1 MLSTV
6 DPRSLPNL
14 VVIGGTKSGTTSL
27 HAYLALHPQIF
38 MSREKE
44 VQFFTK
50 HFDKGVA
57 WYAAHFRKG
66 RAHAVRGEASPQ
78 YTCHPRITGIP
89 ERMRAVIPDAKLV
102 YLVRDPFARL
112 RSHVVFMAPHWAH
125 RMGPA
130 DGVRAGLDALLDPFD
145 TNPYVAQSRQAWQLE
160 RYLAVFP
167 PERIL
172 VIAAEDLRDAR
183 RATLA
188 AVFRFLEVDPF
199 DSPDFDAELNP
210 TEVAR
215 RDGGVA
221 SRLIHAAAALRP
233 GRFVPARIGL
243 PLRNRALRM
252 FSRPTPAP
260 PMSPAL
266 EARLRE
272 LFAADAARLR
282 RLTGLSLDG
291 WSV

>member
-1 MLSTV
+1 MPSPV

-14 VVIGGTKSGTTSL
+14 VVIGGAKCGTTSL

-50 HFDKGVA
+50 HFEKGVA
-57 WYAAHFRKG
+57 WYAAHFRAG
-66 RAHAVRGEASPQ
+66 REHPVRGEASPQ
-78 YTCHPRITGIP
+78 YTCYPRITDVP
-89 ERMRAVIPDAKLV
+89 ERMHAIVPDAKLV

-112 RSHVVFMAPHWAH
+112 RSHVVFMAPGRKVAN
-125 RMGPA
+125 M
-130 DGVRAGLDALLDPFD
+130 DELLEPFE

-160 RYLAVFP
+160 RYLAVYP

-172 VIAAEDLRDAR
+172 VLAAEDLRDAR

-188 AVFRFLEVDPF
+188 AVFRFLEVAAF
-199 DSPDFDAELNP
+199 DSPDYDAELNA

-215 RDGGVA
+215 REGGVA
-221 SRLIHAAAALRP
+221 NRLIHAAAALRP
-233 GRFVPARIGL
+233 GRFVPARYGL
-243 PLRNRALRM
+243 PIRNRALRL
-252 FSRPTPAP
+252 FSRPAAP
-260 PMSPAL
+260 PAMSPAL
-266 EARLRE
+266 ASRLRD
-272 LFAADAARLR
+272 LFAADTARLR
-282 RLTGLSLDG
+282 RLTGLALEG

>member
-1 MLSTV
+1 MSMPPTV

-27 HAYLALHPQIF
+27 HSYLALHPQIF

-50 HFDKGVA
+50 HFEKGVA
-57 WYAAHFRKG
+57 WYATHFRKG
-66 RAHAVRGEASPQ
+66 RDHRVRGEASPQ
-78 YTCHPRITGIP
+78 YTCYPRLTGIA
-89 ERMRAVIPDAKLV
+89 ERMHAVIPDAKLV

-112 RSHVVFMAPHWAH
+112 RSHVVFMASGREVPS
-125 RMGPA
+125 
-130 DGVRAGLDALLDPFD
+130 LDALLEPFE

-167 PERIL
+167 PERVL

-199 DSPDFDAELNP
+199 DSPDFDAELNA

-233 GRFVPARIGL
+233 GRFVPARYGVPI
-243 PLRNRALRM
+243 RNRALRL
-252 FSRPTPAP
+252 FSRPVASPT
-260 PMSPAL
+260 MSPGL
-266 EARLRE
+266 EARLRD
-272 LFAADAARLR
+272 LFAADTARLR
-282 RLTGLSLDG
+282 RLTGLPLDG